1 MRLINSVDVRQLYE
15 LLPRGKDKIAN
26 ATRFSRFHRGEMN
39 FSTFSPI
46 YITMVI
52 IIVSVLSTFFFYDR
66 DSRRGKKNIDR
77 ENLKEIGNI
86 IGIYAR

>member
-52 IIVSVLSTFFFYDR
+52 IIVSVLSTFFFTTEIQ
-66 DSRRGKKNIDR
+66 GEEKKNID
-77 ENLKEIGNI
+77 LKEIGNI